1 MAIENSGRR
10 RHPFLG
16 GAAMVFRRQRILW
29 WLFAVNFILAFFSI
43 HGAVP
48 RIGAIMDHSMAA
60 QRLVNRFDLGALAEL
75 SLQPGVSPLEF
86 SAGERAYSL
95 VFLVFMV
102 FVTGGILD
110 VYRRDIRFTTSE
122 FFEAC
127 GAFFWRFVRLVL
139 WFLLCLIP
147 IAIFAWI
154 FEGVIGGKI
163 ENDAISAMTSV
174 WYRLAIA
181 IVIALLV
188 LILRLWFDMAEVH
201 CVAQNE
207 RRVRRAL
214 RVAWGLTFRNFGALY
229 GMFLGIAILAAIGF
243 GVATWFWMYRLPA
256 RDITAAFFLGQAM
269 ILFWLA
275 MRLWQR
281 SMETI
286 WYARHFAAETA
297 PATYT
302 SAHYPVITPQ
312 PPPSPMPPPSATD
325 AV

>member
-1 MAIENSGRR
+1 MAIEKSERGP
-10 RHPFLG
+10 HPFRG

-48 RIGAIMDHSMAA
+48 RIGAVMDHSMAA
-60 QRLVNRFDLGALAEL
+60 QRLVNRFDVGALAEL
-75 SLQPGVSPLEF
+75 SVQPGVSPLEF
-86 SAGERAYSL
+86 STGERAYSF
-95 VFLVFMV
+95 VFLVFMI

-122 FFEAC
+122 FFEAS
-127 GAFFWRFVRLVL
+127 GTFFWRFVRLVL

-147 IAIFAWI
+147 VAIFAWI
-154 FEGVIGGKI
+154 FEEVIGGRI
-163 ENDAISAMTSV
+163 NNDAISAMTGV

-181 IVIALLV
+181 IVIVLLV

-229 GMFLGIAILAAIGF
+229 GMFLGVAILAAIGF
-243 GVATWFWMYRLPA
+243 GVAMWFWMYGLPA
-256 RDITAAFFLGQAM
+256 PDITAAFFLGQAM

-281 SMETI
+281 STETI
-286 WYARHFAAETA
+286 WYQRHLARAAEIPA
-297 PATYT
+297 PAPR
-302 SAHYPVITPQ
+302 YPVVTPQ
-312 PPPSPMPPPSATD
+312 MPPSPMPPPSATD
-325 AV
+325 AA